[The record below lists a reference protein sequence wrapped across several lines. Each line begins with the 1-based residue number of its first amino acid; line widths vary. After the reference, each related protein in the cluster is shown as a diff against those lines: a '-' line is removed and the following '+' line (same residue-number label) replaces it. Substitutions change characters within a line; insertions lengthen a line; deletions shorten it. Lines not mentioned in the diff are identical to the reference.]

1 MAYAAY
7 LDCYGVLSISRRVL
21 LQGPTF
27 VVMDITV
34 ASAEALQL
42 RRALTHC
49 SSADVLRCIPQP
61 HDRLVTL
68 EVHLPADAIGDVMH
82 CAIGC
87 VPSGHIGR
95 VCSWKA
101 HLARHG
107 LAHGN

>member
-7 LDCYGVLSISRRVL
+7 SECYGVLSRLRRPPR
-21 LQGPTF
+21 QRQAF

-34 ASAEALQL
+34 PSTEALQL
-42 RRALTHC
+42 RRALARC
-49 SSADVLRCIPQP
+49 NGADILRCIPQP

-68 EVHLPADAIGDVMH
+68 EVHLPIHTTGDVMQ
-82 CAIGC
+82 CVMVC
-87 VPSGHIGR
+87 VPSGQIGR
-95 VCSWKA
+95 ICSWPA